1 MYDNDSKIIQN
12 AIDDCLAGIQNRP
25 SLKSRVFERVAGTRH
40 SPRKLTF
47 AMAMILLLTLIT
59 VAALAIGAF
68 TGIFRIEQE
77 KAGTFRGCISTG
89 DCLYVMTSAG
99 FHSWH
104 PDDEELTVLLS
115 SEELQ
120 QNGILFDSL
129 LFLYDDTVGLLCRT
143 NKTIW
148 KYQNG
153 QFSLLMDYAGSAFDI
168 EGARFDSIVYQDGWL
183 FAKALEDDVT
193 EYDSKVYRLE
203 LSSGKTER
211 LSVEGLLQFCNYKPG
226 EILAITADRENKQDS
241 LIVIDAAS
249 GEQKATLYTTRHQ
262 GLEGIAYD
270 TQSQLIYALVKGSL
284 AKWNGNSW
292 EELQGYASHFLAD
305 SYAVVDDGF
314 VSVSYND
321 MQYLPFIEKDTITT
335 LSIRGYRT
343 ISNEDADFQELNPS
357 IAVVRDQDPSLTAT
371 EVRKAIESGDS
382 TDLFH
387 VKLDFDLLE
396 MFKSGLLA
404 PLTSS
409 EALVHDAEEMLPVF
423 ANYLA
428 EDGQLFAVP
437 SMAFITVWTSE
448 EESPDSFGELLR
460 QHSSQKLYIA
470 HHWSQ
475 EPWTKADYA
484 EYLLTT
490 YIAEATKLFGS
501 VNFDTMSF
509 RDALEVL
516 QSTTLPMFTDVDTQ
530 ACISTSVTVS
540 LSGVNGD
547 NTDSQGSEIT
557 SEPKTMS
564 RNWVLPS
571 SIGVESPPDLPAK
584 LYVYVLNPNA
594 KNPDAAI
601 RYLEYIAAHRL
612 PGEEAILKPDTSGP
626 ALHPGVQKQIEWMIE
641 DQRAYD
647 REHGIKTDEAI
658 LQAWVE
664 ALSSDASSW
673 DVAENI
679 LEEYKRNIVPYIDL
693 RISPFLSS
701 SEKSMEKYE
710 EMVAN
715 IMEYVEERMSIEE
728 CISALNKLVET
739 V

>member
-1 MYDNDSKIIQN
+1 M
-12 AIDDCLAGIQNRP
+12 
-25 SLKSRVFERVAGTRH
+25 
-40 SPRKLTF
+40 
-47 AMAMILLLTLIT
+47 
-59 VAALAIGAF
+59 
-68 TGIFRIEQE
+68 
-77 KAGTFRGCISTG
+77 
-89 DCLYVMTSAG
+89 
-99 FHSWH
+99 
-104 PDDEELTVLLS
+104 
-115 SEELQ
+115 
-120 QNGILFDSL
+120 
-129 LFLYDDTVGLLCRT
+129 
-143 NKTIW
+143 
-148 KYQNG
+148 
-153 QFSLLMDYAGSAFDI
+153 
-168 EGARFDSIVYQDGWL
+168 
-183 FAKALEDDVT
+183 
-193 EYDSKVYRLE
+193 
-203 LSSGKTER
+203 
-211 LSVEGLLQFCNYKPG
+211 
-226 EILAITADRENKQDS
+226 
-241 LIVIDAAS
+241 
-249 GEQKATLYTTRHQ
+249 
-262 GLEGIAYD
+262 
-270 TQSQLIYALVKGSL
+270 
-284 AKWNGNSW
+284 
-292 EELQGYASHFLAD
+292 
-305 SYAVVDDGF
+305 
-314 VSVSYND
+314 
-321 MQYLPFIEKDTITT
+321 
-335 LSIRGYRT
+335 
-343 ISNEDADFQELNPS
+343 
-357 IAVVRDQDPSLTAT
+357 
-371 EVRKAIESGDS
+371 
-382 TDLFH
+382 
-387 VKLDFDLLE
+387 
-396 MFKSGLLA
+396 
-404 PLTSS
+404 
-409 EALVHDAEEMLPVF
+409 
-423 ANYLA
+423 
-428 EDGQLFAVP
+428 
-437 SMAFITVWTSE
+437 
-448 EESPDSFGELLR
+448 
-460 QHSSQKLYIA
+460 
-470 HHWSQ
+470 
-475 EPWTKADYA
+475 
-484 EYLLTT
+484 LTT